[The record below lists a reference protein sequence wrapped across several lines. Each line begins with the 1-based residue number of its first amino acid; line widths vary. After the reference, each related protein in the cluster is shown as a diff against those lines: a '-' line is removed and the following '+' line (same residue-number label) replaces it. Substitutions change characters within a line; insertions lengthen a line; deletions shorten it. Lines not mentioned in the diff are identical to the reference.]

1 MYLCMCVFSPNGQF
15 LVTLGKHLLCSIK
28 APCGSGH
35 GWTGAAVSEDH
46 GGVFSY
52 PWSDV
57 HSSCSQGTA
66 ALCDSMCVYSSSV
79 VTDCKCLCLKDLWE
93 RVERVRAVRAVPS
106 SCGSAMSRE
115 SWRRTQGCWT
125 TNGTCSPCGVPMPD
139 GYSCI
144 KWIGLIYEPLL
155 LTERWKACI
164 WICDFL
170 CDLPTSY
177 FISQSWSLDM

>member
-1 MYLCMCVFSPNGQF
+1 MGNSWLLSGNICSVASKLPVAQGMAGQVLLCLRTMVESSPAHGVMCTLHAAKAQQPC
-15 LVTLGKHLLCSIK
+15 VTL
-28 APCGSGH
+28 
-35 GWTGAAVSEDH
+35 
-46 GGVFSY
+46 
-52 PWSDV
+52 
-57 HSSCSQGTA
+57 
-66 ALCDSMCVYSSSV
+66 CVYSSSV

-115 SWRRTQGCWT
+115 SWRRMQGCWT
-125 TNGTCSPCGVPMPD
+125 TSGTCSPCGVPMPD

-170 CDLPTSY
+170 CDLSTSY